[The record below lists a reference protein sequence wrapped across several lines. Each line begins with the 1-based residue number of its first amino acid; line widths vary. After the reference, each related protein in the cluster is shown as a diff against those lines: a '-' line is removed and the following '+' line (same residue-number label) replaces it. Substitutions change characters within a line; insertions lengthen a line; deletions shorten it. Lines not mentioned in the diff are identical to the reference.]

1 MPAPVFVAPE
11 APPHTGGLYELLGE
25 RLYEAVAGF
34 QRKPG
39 VRGGRWATAG
49 PERGHNGTTGL
60 YQKVAHN
67 FPRSVFKRRSKRCN
81 SNDVNSKFEE
91 AAGELRATL
100 SRNHACN
107 RPRGPDLSRR
117 GPARIKDWGSRP
129 PTHIRIGNE
138 HPDRLITYPD
148 VHNLSTCAQPIQIS
162 PEGMAGNEG
171 PGEGTYTTRHQ

>member
-11 APPHTGGLYELLGE
+11 G
-25 RLYEAVAGF
+25 LYEAVAGF

-49 PERGHNGTTGL
+49 PERGHNGITGL

-100 SRNHACN
+100 PRNHACD

-117 GPARIKDWGSRP
+117 GPARIKDWNSRP
-129 PTHIRIGNE
+129 PTHIRIGKQ
-138 HPDRLITYPD
+138 HPDR
-148 VHNLSTCAQPIQIS
+148 
-162 PEGMAGNEG
+162 
-171 PGEGTYTTRHQ
+171 